1 MTWILSP
8 SRSKATVSALALAC
22 LAGVSVSAFSAP
34 NLKLHVPSPDWRDQV
49 IYFLMTDRFEDGN
62 PSNNDQGV
70 GLYKPQKESHY
81 SGGDLLGVQKRL
93 DYIQG
98 LGATSV
104 WITPPVANQWWN
116 GTYGGYHGYWASDFT
131 KVDPHVGTLK
141 DYQRL
146 SDALHRRGMYLVQDI
161 VLNHTGDFFRYK
173 EWNPKDPA
181 QSFETNTQSVPMKA
195 PIQAPFNMNDPRNPE
210 HRKAG
215 VYHWTPDVRDYN
227 DPYQERHFQ
236 MAGLDDLNSESTLV
250 RKALRESYAHWIR
263 KVGVDAFRLD
273 TAFYVLPEAV
283 QDFLYAKD
291 PKHPGMRRVA
301 EQTGRKDF
309 FTFGEGFGIDKADET
324 HHMRKIE
331 SYVRD
336 PAGAPIMQ
344 GMLNFPLYGS
354 IGDVMAR
361 GRPTQEL
368 AERIRNTLKLHSDPH
383 RMLSFLD
390 NHDVDRFLKGA
401 NEVAL
406 RQSLALIMTLPGIPT
421 LYYGTEQG
429 FKEQRAAMF
438 AKGYASGGVDHFNPQ
453 SPLYVYIQSL
463 TALRKQHRLF
473 SRGMPT
479 LLREDAAG
487 PGVLAY
493 RMDHAGQSAWVIFN
507 TSDQE
512 VLLDNLE
519 IYKDAKSLER
529 IQKLKLPHT
538 LKGIWGMAGD
548 QFKLPAPWTLNAQDL
563 SAPKV
568 NLRLPARST
577 QIWIADR
584 THTTAQKNSHIQNK
598 PLIADKA
605 TTQVLMRWPD
615 NMPTQVTQDFEIEG
629 EYPSAANKEN
639 QNENQNEIEWSLVV
653 NGQINQALALAPSA
667 DGKTWKVKVDTAQ
680 WRDVSTQRLVL
691 LARHSQTQNILAV
704 SEPKLLSF
712 EKQWTLRA
720 QISDLQGDDKGPQGQ
735 YQYPTDPGFLPGTF
749 DIESLEVWEANRS
762 LRLKIKMG
770 ALNRSWNP
778 ANGFDHV
785 AFTLFIG
792 KPEATGSLRV
802 MPLQQDTL
810 PNAMHWHY
818 RMRVHGWSNALFGTQ
833 GANALAEGEVLS
845 QTAKIKVNP
854 QERTVQ
860 FDLPPSL
867 LSDLPSLKGL
877 KLLINTWDYDSGYR
891 KLSPQGAPMQMGG
904 GQADQPL
911 WMDSLQVE
919 LN

>member
-1 MTWILSP
+1 
-8 SRSKATVSALALAC
+8 
-22 LAGVSVSAFSAP
+22 
-34 NLKLHVPSPDWRDQV
+34 
-49 IYFLMTDRFEDGN
+49 
-62 PSNNDQGV
+62 
-70 GLYKPQKESHY
+70 
-81 SGGDLLGVQKRL
+81 
-93 DYIQG
+93 
-98 LGATSV
+98 
-104 WITPPVANQWWN
+104 
-116 GTYGGYHGYWASDFT
+116 
-131 KVDPHVGTLK
+131 
-141 DYQRL
+141 
-146 SDALHRRGMYLVQDI
+146 
-161 VLNHTGDFFRYK
+161 
-173 EWNPKDPA
+173 
-181 QSFETNTQSVPMKA
+181 
-195 PIQAPFNMNDPRNPE
+195 
-210 HRKAG
+210 
-215 VYHWTPDVRDYN
+215 
-227 DPYQERHFQ
+227 
-236 MAGLDDLNSESTLV
+236 
-250 RKALRESYAHWIR
+250 
-263 KVGVDAFRLD
+263 
-273 TAFYVLPEAV
+273 
-283 QDFLYAKD
+283 
-291 PKHPGMRRVA
+291 
-301 EQTGRKDF
+301 
-309 FTFGEGFGIDKADET
+309 
-324 HHMRKIE
+324 
-331 SYVRD
+331 
-336 PAGAPIMQ
+336 
-344 GMLNFPLYGS
+344 
-354 IGDVMAR
+354 
-361 GRPTQEL
+361 
-368 AERIRNTLKLHSDPH
+368 
-383 RMLSFLD
+383 
-390 NHDVDRFLKGA
+390 
-401 NEVAL
+401 
-406 RQSLALIMTLPGIPT
+406 
-421 LYYGTEQG
+421 
-429 FKEQRAAMF
+429 MF

-453 SPLYVYIQSL
+453 SPLYVDIKSL

-548 QFKLPAPWTLNAQDL
+548 QFKLPATWALNTQDL

-584 THTTAQKNSHIQNK
+584 THTAVQKNQHIQNK

-629 EYPSAANKEN
+629 VYPSAANKEN

-691 LARHSQTQNILAV
+691 LARHLKTQNILAV
-704 SEPKLLSF
+704 SEPKLLGF

-720 QISDLQGDDKGPQGQ
+720 QISDLQGDDKGQQGQ

-792 KPEATGSLRV
+792 KPDTAGSLRV

-810 PNAMHWHY
+810 PNAMQWHY

-911 WMDSLQVE
+911 WMDSIQVE

>member
-1 MTWILSP
+1 VTLILSP
-8 SRSKATVSALALAC
+8 LRSKATFSALALAW
-22 LAGVSVSAFSAP
+22 LAGVCVSAFGAS

-81 SGGDLLGVQKRL
+81 SGGDLLGVKKRL

-173 EWNPKDPA
+173 PWNPKDPE
-181 QSFETNTQSVPMKA
+181 QGFETNTQSVPMKA
-195 PIQAPFNMNDPRNPE
+195 PLQAPFNMNDPRNPA

-215 VYHWTPDVRDYN
+215 IYHWTPDVRDYN

-236 MAGLDDLNSESTLV
+236 MAGLDDLNSESPLV

-273 TAFYVLPEAV
+273 TAFYVPPEAV

-291 PKHPGMRRVA
+291 PRQPGIRRVA

-336 PAGAPIMQ
+336 PSGAPIMQ

-361 GRPTQEL
+361 GRPTKEL

-438 AKGYASGGVDHFNPQ
+438 AKGYASGGLDHFNPK
-453 SPLYVYIQSL
+453 SPLYIYIKSL
-463 TALRKQHRLF
+463 TALRKQHPLF

-479 LLREDAAG
+479 MLREDAAG

-519 IYKDAKSLER
+519 ID
-529 IQKLKLPHT
+529 
-538 LKGIWGMAGD
+538 KGIKNPKMPRIFKGVWGMQGD
-548 QFKLPAPWTLNAQDL
+548 QFEMPAAWTRHDQDL
-563 SAPKV
+563 SAIKV
-568 NLRLPARST
+568 NLRLPPRST
-577 QIWIADR
+577 QIWMADR
-584 THTTAQKNSHIQNK
+584 TYSSAQKNKHKLQNK
-598 PLIADKA
+598 QAVMADQA
-605 TTQVLMRWPD
+605 TSKLLMHWPD

-629 EYPSAANKEN
+629 EWPSGGN
-639 QNENQNEIEWSLVV
+639 NETQWELVI
-653 NGQINQALALAPSA
+653 NGQMNQALALAPSA
-667 DGKTWKVKVDTAQ
+667 DGKKWKVKVDTAK

-691 LARHSQTQNILAV
+691 LARDSKTHNILAV

-720 QISDLQGDDKGPQGQ
+720 QIVDPQGDDKGPQGQ
-735 YQYPTDPGFLPGTF
+735 YQYPTDPSFLPGTF

-762 LRLKIKMG
+762 LRLKLKMG

-785 AFTLFIG
+785 AFTVFIG
-792 KPEATGSLRV
+792 KPDATGSLRV

-810 PNAMHWHY
+810 PNAMHWHF

-833 GANALAEGEVLS
+833 GAHAMSEGEVLS

-854 QERTVQ
+854 SERTVE

-877 KLLINTWDYDSGYR
+877 KLFINTWDYDSGYR

-911 WMDSLQVE
+911 WMDALQVE

>member
-1 MTWILSP
+1 MTLILSP
-8 SRSKATVSALALAC
+8 LRSKATFSALALAC
-22 LAGVSVSAFSAP
+22 LAGMCGSAFGASK
-34 NLKLHVPSPDWRDQV
+34 LKLHVPSPDWRDQV

-81 SGGDLLGVQKRL
+81 SGGDLLGVKKRL

-173 EWNPKDPA
+173 TWNPKDPE
-181 QSFETNTQSVPMKA
+181 QGFETNTQSVPIKA
-195 PIQAPFNMNDPRNPE
+195 PLQAPFNMNDPRNPA

-236 MAGLDDLNSESTLV
+236 MAGLDDLNSESPLV

-273 TAFYVLPEAV
+273 TAFYVPPEAV

-309 FTFGEGFGIDKADET
+309 FTFGEGFGIDKTGET
-324 HHMRKIE
+324 QNMLKIE

-336 PAGAPIMQ
+336 SQGTPIMQ

-368 AERIRNTLKLHSDPH
+368 AQRIQDTFKWHSDPH

-438 AKGYASGGVDHFNPQ
+438 AKGYASGGVDHFNPK
-453 SPLYVYIQSL
+453 SPLYIYIKSL
-463 TALRKQHRLF
+463 TALRKQHPLF

-479 LLREDAAG
+479 MLREDAAG

-493 RMDHAGQSAWVIFN
+493 RMDHAGHSAWVIFN

-519 IYKDAKSLER
+519 IHKGMKNP
-529 IQKLKLPHT
+529 KMPHT
-538 LKGIWGMAGD
+538 FKGVWGMQGD
-548 QFKLPAPWTLNAQDL
+548 QFEIPAAWTRHDQDL
-563 SAPKV
+563 SAIKV
-568 NLRLPARST
+568 NLRLPPRST
-577 QIWIADR
+577 QIWMADR
-584 THTTAQKNSHIQNK
+584 THSSAQKNKHKLQNK
-598 PLIADKA
+598 QTVMADQA
-605 TTQVLMRWPD
+605 TSKLLMQWPD

-629 EYPSAANKEN
+629 EWPSGVN
-639 QNENQNEIEWSLVV
+639 NETQWELVI
-653 NGQINQALALAPSA
+653 NGQVNQALALAPSA
-667 DGKTWKVKVDTAQ
+667 DGKKWKVKVDTAQ

-691 LARHSQTQNILAV
+691 LARDSKTHNILAV
-704 SEPKLLSF
+704 SEPKLLGF

-720 QISDLQGDDKGPQGQ
+720 QIVDPQGDDKGPQGQ

-762 LRLKIKMG
+762 LRLKLKMG

-785 AFTLFIG
+785 AFTVFIG
-792 KPEATGSLRV
+792 KPDATGSLRV

-810 PNAMHWHY
+810 PNSMHWHF

-833 GANALAEGEVLS
+833 GAHAMSEGEVLS

-854 QERTVQ
+854 TERTVE

-911 WMDSLQVE
+911 WMDALQVE